1 MRKSRFLVLLL
12 VLVLAIPL
20 FGAKA
25 QDSGSI
31 IDVATQA
38 GNFTI
43 LLQAVEAAGLT
54 EVLSG
59 EGAYTV
65 FAPTDE
71 AFAAVPA
78 PVLPYL
84 LSHPEILTRVLTY
97 HVVGGASMA
106 ADIAGMTDENG
117 MAMADSMEMS
127 AVGADMMGSQL
138 TITVGEDG
146 SVKVN
151 DAVVTTA
158 DVAASNG
165 VIHIIDRV
173 LIPDLSDLMPEI
185 DPLSVEGDIITAGS
199 STVFPLTEA
208 VAARFEDEGY
218 TGNVTVDSVGTGGG
232 FERFCVNGESDV
244 ANASRAIRDTEIEA
258 CTALTTPRIPI
269 PFRVG
274 LDALTIAVSSEN
286 DFVDNLTFEQVQL
299 LFSTA
304 ETWADV
310 DPSFPAEPILR
321 YIPGT
326 DSGTFDFF
334 VEVIFDA
341 DEAPILASN
350 PNQSED
356 DNVLVQGIESSPYA
370 VGFFGYAYYQA
381 ESGSLRAI
389 SVDGVAPSGATAEN
403 GSYILSRPLFI
414 YSDPTVMAT
423 KPQVASFVG
432 YYLQVV
438 NEVINEVGYFP
449 VSEYAFN
456 RTELWW
462 IATSGLVP

>member
-1 MRKSRFLVLLL
+1 V
-12 VLVLAIPL
+12 
-20 FGAKA
+20 
-25 QDSGSI
+25 
-31 IDVATQA
+31 
-38 GNFTI
+38 
-43 LLQAVEAAGLT
+43 
-54 EVLSG
+54 
-59 EGAYTV
+59 
-65 FAPTDE
+65 
-71 AFAAVPA
+71 
-78 PVLPYL
+78 
-84 LSHPEILTRVLTY
+84 
-97 HVVGGASMA
+97 
-106 ADIAGMTDENG
+106 
-117 MAMADSMEMS
+117 
-127 AVGADMMGSQL
+127 
-138 TITVGEDG
+138 
-146 SVKVN
+146 
-151 DAVVTTA
+151 
-158 DVAASNG
+158 
-165 VIHIIDRV
+165 IDRV

-185 DPLSVEGDIITAGS
+185 DPLSVEGDVNTAGS
-199 STVFPLTEA
+199 STVFPLSEA
-208 VAARFEDEGY
+208 IAARFEDEGY

-258 CTALTTPRIPI
+258 CAALATPRLPI

-274 LDALTIAVSSEN
+274 IDALTIAVSSEN
-286 DFVDNLTFEQVQL
+286 DFVENLTVEQVAL

-341 DEAPILASN
+341 DEAPILAAN

-389 SVDGVAPSGATAEN
+389 SVDGVAPSGETAEN

-414 YSDPTVMAT
+414 YSDPTVMAA

-432 YYLQVV
+432 YYIQNV
-438 NEVINEVGYFP
+438 NEVIGEVGYFP
-449 VSEYAFN
+449 VSEYALN